1 MLIVGRVVV
10 DVRDLLVDVP
20 FHAAAQRRI
29 ELRQITELHAWF
41 VISSESREI
50 PYSLILCSRG
60 SLGRLIDCLDSAQH
74 DRNQV
79 VNQGS
84 SSLKYFSASMAA
96 AQPDPAAVTACL

>member
-29 ELRQITELHAWF
+29 ELRQITELHACF

-50 PYSLILCSRG
+50 PIL
-60 SLGRLIDCLDSAQH
+60 
-74 DRNQV
+74 
-79 VNQGS
+79 
-84 SSLKYFSASMAA
+84 
-96 AQPDPAAVTACL
+96 

>member
-29 ELRQITELHAWF
+29 ELRQITELHACF
-41 VISSESREI
+41 IISSESRD

-60 SLGRLIDCLDSAQH
+60 SVGRSRDCLDSAQH